1 MFIARPDSSRVCPE
15 IDILSELLRLDDR
28 HLVELGCGRAELTRM
43 IATGGPGRSVLATE
57 VDATQHAINLQIH
70 DLPNV
75 TFALAG
81 AQEIPAADASA
92 DAVFMFK
99 SLHHVP
105 LDQLDQALSEIR
117 RVLKPQGLAYLS
129 EPVFAGE
136 FNEIIRLFHDEQQ
149 VRQAAFDAVRRA
161 VESGS
166 LQLVQ
171 QEFFLTPL
179 RFADFAE
186 FERKVLGVTH
196 TQHSLSPEIHA
207 EVRRRFEQ
215 HLQPGGAVFYTPM
228 RVDLLQKA

>member
-1 MFIARPDSSRVCPE
+1 MIIARPDTTRICPE
-15 IDILSELLRLDDR
+15 IDIIHELLRLDGGQ
-28 HLVELGCGRAELTRM
+28 LLELGCGRAELTRM
-43 IATGGPGRSVLATE
+43 LATGGPGRSVLATE
-57 VDATQHAINLQIH
+57 VDALQHAINLQIN

-81 AQEIPAADASA
+81 AQEIPAPAESA
-92 DAVFMFK
+92 DSVFLFK

-105 LDQLDQALSEIR
+105 LDLLDQALSEVR
-117 RVLKPQGLAYLS
+117 RVLKPGGFAYVS

-136 FNEIIRLFHDEQQ
+136 FNEILRLFHDEQQ
-149 VRQAAFDAVRRA
+149 VRQAAFDAVCRA

-166 LQLVQ
+166 LQLAQ
-171 QEFFLTPL
+171 QVFFLAPL

-207 EVRRRFEQ
+207 EVRRRFER
-215 HLQPGGAVFYTPM
+215 HLQPGGAVFHTPI
-228 RVDLLQKA
+228 RVDLLQKS